1 MQANCPSCGQRIA
14 IDDAKVPARAFTVK
28 CPKCQSSV
36 KLAGKGDA
44 PAAAVDA
51 PAPAPAAPAPAAPP
65 EEAPSTANAAS
76 ASSAGMAAA
85 SEGMRNEMMAQLHK
99 EMSDGHGG
107 GRILVAIHDKAQAAS
122 VTTPLTRHGFQVD
135 TLENADEG
143 ARLLE
148 QGVYEVVFTT
158 RTPATPGTE
167 SLFDRCTRLS
177 PDARRRIFLV
187 LLGEEYKTGDGTQAF
202 AQTADLVLN
211 PKDAARVDTLL
222 ASTHA
227 ERRRLYQVLLD
238 ARRRFEA
245 SEG

>member
-1 MQANCPSCGQRIA
+1 VQANCPSCGQRIA
-14 IDDAKVPARAFTVK
+14 IDDAKVPERAFTVK
-28 CPKCQSSV
+28 CPKCQNAV
-36 KLAGKGDA
+36 KFPGKGEA
-44 PAAAVDA
+44 PAATA
-51 PAPAPAAPAPAAPP
+51 PGPASLATPASTPPAEAAPSAA
-65 EEAPSTANAAS
+65 STAA

-85 SEGMRNEMMAQLHK
+85 SEGIRNEMMAQLHK
-99 EMSDGHGG
+99 EMTDGHGG
-107 GRILVAIHDKAQAAS
+107 GRILVAIHDRAQAAA

-135 TLENADEG
+135 TLDNPDEG

-177 PDARRRIFLV
+177 VDARRRIFLV

-202 AQTADLVLN
+202 ANTADLVLN
-211 PKDAARVDTLL
+211 PRDAARVDALL

-227 ERRRLYQVLLD
+227 ERRRLYQVFQD

-245 SEG
+245 SAG